1 MNSKSI
7 LIFFFSSLILACE
20 YKSISP
26 KPEECAALPD
36 SVKFTNTILPIINK
50 NCNTGGCH
58 SGSKPD
64 GNLNLEASKA
74 FASLTNPKK
83 DYINLQNPS
92 NSMVYSMMMGGGSV
106 MPPSGQL
113 SKCSTDAVLKWI
125 EHGTLK

>member
-1 MNSKSI
+1 MNSNLISI
-7 LIFFFSSLILACE
+7 LILGSLLSTSCGNN
-20 YKSISP
+20 SVSP
-26 KPEECAALPD
+26 KPETCTSLPD
-36 SVKFTNTILPIINK
+36 SVKFTSTILPIINK

-92 NSMVYSMMMGGGSV
+92 NSMVYSMMMGGGTV

-113 SKCSTDAVLKWI
+113 SVCSTNAVLKWI
-125 EHGTLK
+125 EQGGK